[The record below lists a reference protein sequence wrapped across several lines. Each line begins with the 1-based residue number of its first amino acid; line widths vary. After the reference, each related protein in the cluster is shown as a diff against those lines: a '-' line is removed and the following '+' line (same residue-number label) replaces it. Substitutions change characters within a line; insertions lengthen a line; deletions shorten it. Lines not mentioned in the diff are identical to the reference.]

1 MVVEKL
7 ISLTGLLV
15 FIGIAWVMSEDRRRI
30 NLRLVTWGIA
40 LQFVLALL
48 ILKTYPGHLVFD
60 AARIIMTKILDFTE
74 IGAEFLFGKLV
85 TDFSIGA
92 VVAFKVLPTIIFVA
106 SLMGVLFYFRIIQ
119 GVIWLMARIMERTMR
134 ASGAEAFMA
143 AAFVFM
149 GIEAITAVK
158 EYIRNMTRSE
168 LFTLMTGFMATIAG
182 SVMAAY
188 VSFGASAGHLLAA
201 SVMSAPAAIV
211 ISKLMVPETEK
222 SVTSYGGSSAVK
234 LRSDAVNVIEA
245 AANGAAEGL
254 KLALTIG
261 AMLLAF
267 VAIIGMMDHMLGYFH
282 TSFEVITGYI
292 FAPFAFIMGVPWEDC
307 LDVGKLLGIKVVFN
321 EFISYQRLE
330 AYIDGGTLGARSV
343 TITTYALCSFA
354 NFGSLAI
361 LIGGI
366 GGIAPER
373 KKEVARLGLKALAAG
388 CLAGFM
394 TATVAG
400 LLV

>member
-1 MVVEKL
+1 
-7 ISLTGLLV
+7 
-15 FIGIAWVMSEDRRRI
+15 
-30 NLRLVTWGIA
+30 
-40 LQFVLALL
+40 
-48 ILKTYPGHLVFD
+48 
-60 AARIIMTKILDFTE
+60 
-74 IGAEFLFGKLV
+74 
-85 TDFSIGA
+85 
-92 VVAFKVLPTIIFVA
+92 
-106 SLMGVLFYFRIIQ
+106 
-119 GVIWLMARIMERTMR
+119 
-134 ASGAEAFMA
+134 
-143 AAFVFM
+143 
-149 GIEAITAVK
+149 
-158 EYIRNMTRSE
+158 
-168 LFTLMTGFMATIAG
+168 MTGFMATIAG